1 MPKATVELLSAAFS
15 PTGSSLPKPAG
26 SQVAAA
32 PTASPPERE
41 VARQSRVLKEL
52 LAARNEIATLQ
63 AAVKRQAGQLARLKG
78 DLHAAHV
85 EREALRAELRQ
96 AREMAV
102 EKHDDAAA
110 ASSSK
115 AAADGG
121 DEPWEGKMLSL
132 CLTASPAQLDTLE
145 AEMRRRLE
153 SHARNEE
160 KREREWLL
168 RSFVT
173 AKKGER
179 RAEEEAARS
188 RHAWSEQRQA
198 SKMRSQLELSEARA
212 RKDQAKRDA
221 AAARR
226 LATMRDHEAEAKK
239 ERARASLTAVT
250 SGTSSTPMVPPP
262 LARPAAKHKG
272 GGAPPA
278 AGPSHSQ
285 SADALPGRLGLEG
298 GRARAA
304 PPAARQPAR
313 PKLTPTSATKPKA
326 KLSAYS

>member
-1 MPKATVELLSAAFS
+1 
-15 PTGSSLPKPAG
+15 
-26 SQVAAA
+26 
-32 PTASPPERE
+32 
-41 VARQSRVLKEL
+41 
-52 LAARNEIATLQ
+52 
-63 AAVKRQAGQLARLKG
+63 
-78 DLHAAHV
+78 
-85 EREALRAELRQ
+85 
-96 AREMAV
+96 MAV

-221 AAARR
+221 AAERR
-226 LATMRDHEAEAKK
+226 LASSCCVNSA
-239 ERARASLTAVT
+239 ASGCAAAWNVLILSTRGGSPPSLPLWAGRSSSCATASRCGWSCAP
-250 SGTSSTPMVPPP
+250 SGWS
-262 LARPAAKHKG
+262 RG
-272 GGAPPA
+272 A
-278 AGPSHSQ
+278 AGWASRSVCGA
-285 SADALPGRLGLEG
+285 S
-298 GRARAA
+298 
-304 PPAARQPAR
+304 
-313 PKLTPTSATKPKA
+313 
-326 KLSAYS
+326 